1 MFEENSKKS
10 FDGMLSNF
18 TPPSMIVSQD
28 GEILIQNSKIKD
40 ILGSFG
46 IDPIRHIKEIDESF
60 NSDLHLC
67 GEFYSSTLKMS
78 GLRCKVASPEN
89 KTYFLYVFNQ
99 YIKEELLIE
108 SLIEHIDEV
117 VVIFDEN
124 GKIQKMNSVCDE
136 ILPFT
141 RAEVIGKDIYELMD
155 SGEVSEPVIIKM
167 LEAKKKVYKNIIYP
181 SGKMIAY
188 TAIPLFDSDENIK
201 GGVLTGRDISRIAK
215 LDIVKRYDE
224 NDNIENEEVQEAKEY
239 VSVSK
244 EMKKVK
250 KIILRAARSDSSIF
264 ITGETGVGKEVVAR
278 YIHNNS
284 SRSEKP
290 FIAVNCGAI
299 PAELIESELF
309 GYEEGAFS
317 GARKR
322 GKEGIVELVDGGTLF
337 LDEIGELPY
346 DMQKKLLR
354 VIQENEVTRVGGL
367 KPKKIDVR
375 YVSATNITSEELHN
389 PKKFRQDLYFRLSVI
404 PIGVPPLRSRKD
416 DIVPMCNH
424 FLEIFNEKYQRNIR
438 ITKKVGDIL
447 TNNPWHGNVREL
459 KNLVERLVVLS
470 NKDLVG
476 EDQLQILMNL
486 DNMMQENEIV
496 NNRNDANIH
505 EFQEVLR
512 DPITINADITLN
524 EAIKYIE
531 QKMIKDAIDKYGS
544 IQKAASAIGID
555 PSTIHR
561 KIKSGQIEI

>member
-1 MFEENSKKS
+1 MFEESLKKS

-28 GEILIQNSKIKD
+28 GEILTQNSKIKD
-40 ILGSFG
+40 ILDSFG
-46 IDPIRHIKEIDESF
+46 IDQIRHIKEIDDSF
-60 NSDLHLC
+60 DSDLHLC
-67 GEFYSSTLKMS
+67 GEFYSSIVKMS
-78 GLRCKVASPEN
+78 GLRCKVAAPEN

-99 YIKEELLIE
+99 YIKEEILIE

-215 LDIVKRYDE
+215 LDVVKRYDE
-224 NDNIENEEVQEAKEY
+224 NDNVEIEEVQEAKEY

-416 DIVPMCNH
+416 DIVPLCNH

-447 TNNPWHGNVREL
+447 TNNPWYGNVREL

-486 DNMMQENEIV
+486 DNMMQENESV
-496 NNRNDANIH
+496 NNIKDINIH
-505 EFQEVLR
+505 DFEEVSR
-512 DPITINADITLN
+512 EPITINSDIMLD
-524 EAIKYIE
+524 EAIRYIE
-531 QKMIKDAIDKYGS
+531 QKMIKDAIDKHGS
-544 IQKAASAIGID
+544 IQKAARAIGID